1 MNKKMCLLCKFISQY
16 QSCHRFVSCSRWDEL
31 TQSLKFHSYLAIAA
45 HAPTEFRLINGGAPV
60 TLGTSDKNEES
71 SVKSLMG
78 LFDQSPCGS
87 TPLCSHIREVIA
99 QIRPME
105 AQLRANGQKACVIIA
120 TDGES
125 SDGDFATAMQPLR
138 QMPVW
143 VVVRLCTDDEK
154 VVNYWNNI
162 DAQLEM
168 DMDVLSDLR
177 HEAKRVYLKNSWLT
191 YGEPMHRLREF
202 GVLIKEIDM
211 LDSYALSLDQVRN
224 FFRIM

>member
-1 MNKKMCLLCKFISQY
+1 
-16 QSCHRFVSCSRWDEL
+16 VSCTRWQEL
-31 TQSLKFHSYLAIAA
+31 TEALKFHASLAKAA
-45 HAPTEFRLINGGAPV
+45 CAPTEFRLLNGSAPITV
-60 TLGTSDKNEES
+60 GTPDTMEETRYSTL
-71 SVKSLMG
+71 MA
-78 LFDQSPCGS
+78 LFDQSPSGG
-87 TPLCSHIREVIA
+87 TPLCRHIREVIA

-125 SDGDFATAMQPLR
+125 SDGDIATAMQPLR

-168 DMDVLSDLR
+168 DMDVLDDLNG
-177 HEAKRVYLKNSWLT
+177 EAEEVNENNSWLT

-211 LDSYALSLDQVRN
+211 MDSNKLSLDQIRR
-224 FFRIM
+224 FCSIMYVHKPFYYLFLQVGFCL